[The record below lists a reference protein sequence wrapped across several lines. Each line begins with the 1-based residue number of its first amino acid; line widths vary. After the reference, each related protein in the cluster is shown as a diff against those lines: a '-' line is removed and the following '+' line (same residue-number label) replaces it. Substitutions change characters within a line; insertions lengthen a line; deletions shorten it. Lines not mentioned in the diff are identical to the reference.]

1 MTTKFDIAANP
12 SLKQLVYEKLQQM
25 IIRGELKPGERLT
38 EEDLSQAMNIS
49 RAPIREALNMLERDG
64 FTKIIPRKGA
74 IVAEVSV
81 KDSLDIWKCRL
92 ALEPFAAKEACRN
105 IPKDKVAMALVH
117 IQELERQYDFEK
129 YIASDLEVHE
139 LYYTYLDNPYML
151 TILNNLKAHSIRMR
165 WLQENQHQDMRTP
178 QVSMQEHKK
187 ILEAFLHDDEN
198 GAYAAVQEHIRNSS
212 TRLFVEKKSADSEA
226 QKEKPELSFR
236 K

>member
-165 WLQENQHQDMRTP
+165 WLQENQHQ
-178 QVSMQEHKK
+178 E

-226 QKEKPELSFR
+226 QKEKPDLSFR

>member
-117 IQELERQYDFEK
+117 GRE
-129 YIASDLEVHE
+129 
-139 LYYTYLDNPYML
+139 TYPFPVGTADRRFCGAVPLLSNPPAW
-151 TILNNLKAHSIRMR
+151 ISWQACPS
-165 WLQENQHQDMRTP
+165 
-178 QVSMQEHKK
+178 
-187 ILEAFLHDDEN
+187 AFRRPA
-198 GAYAAVQEHIRNSS
+198 GRFPAAMPSG
-212 TRLFVEKKSADSEA
+212 
-226 QKEKPELSFR
+226 
-236 K
+236 

>member
-105 IPKDKVAMALVH
+105 IPMS
-117 IQELERQYDFEK
+117 Y
-129 YIASDLEVHE
+129 
-139 LYYTYLDNPYML
+139 
-151 TILNNLKAHSIRMR
+151 
-165 WLQENQHQDMRTP
+165 
-178 QVSMQEHKK
+178 
-187 ILEAFLHDDEN
+187 
-198 GAYAAVQEHIRNSS
+198 NS
-212 TRLFVEKKSADSEA
+212 
-226 QKEKPELSFR
+226 
-236 K
+236 